1 MKNWAH
7 WDALWRILRKNFKI
21 WAYILHLEQVQS
33 PVNTESRLTAYT
45 FQLNSTEERFERI
58 LRSNKKKDSIV
69 KQKIVLGP

>member
-1 MKNWAH
+1 MSPDEELGTLGCPLENSEKE
-7 WDALWRILRKNFKI
+7 LKI

-58 LRSNKKKDSIV
+58 LRSNKKRI
-69 KQKIVLGP
+69 L